1 MSNPYNEY
9 LMRPMENNTIRVYY
23 PFIGK
28 KGRRAYK
35 TLGDFTVEAKGLE
48 SIAEE
53 IIRKSE
59 ELVEKYLAEMN

>member
-9 LMRPMENNTIRVYY
+9 LMRPMDDGSIRVYY
-23 PFIGK
+23 PYLR